1 MPKIVNVEEEKRLI
15 LEAFERCVLKSPM
28 DKVTVRAIAQEAGIS
43 HSKIFLYFENR
54 DEIVAAYAKIVA
66 DLYSDGFEHIAK
78 RNQEEPLTKK
88 EILELMTDELF
99 DLDPE
104 NIAALLYL
112 QIYVL
117 GQYDPEMKEIVD
129 EIYEDWR
136 ESLRLML
143 KDVQP
148 DVSEAEIRTLLVLI
162 EGILVYRMNA
172 PYTKENGKKLIE
184 HMF

>member
-1 MPKIVNVEEEKRLI
+1 M
-15 LEAFERCVLKSPM
+15 
-28 DKVTVRAIAQEAGIS
+28 AIAQEAGIS

-78 RNQEEPLTKK
+78 RNQEVPLTKK

-117 GQYDPEMKEIVD
+117 GQYDPEMKE
-129 EIYEDWR
+129 
-136 ESLRLML
+136 
-143 KDVQP
+143 VQCWLQ
-148 DVSEAEIRTLLVLI
+148 RGT
-162 EGILVYRMNA
+162 
-172 PYTKENGKKLIE
+172 
-184 HMF
+184 